1 VPLVSFRNAAF
12 AREGRSVLDGLTLE
26 VARGERI
33 VLLGRSGAG
42 KTTALKL
49 VNALLL
55 PTSGEVLVE
64 ERATTAWDPIA
75 LRRRIGYVIQE
86 VGLLP
91 HLDARQNVALVP
103 RISGWSEARRNER
116 ADELLA
122 AVGLEP
128 ARFAA
133 RLPRELSGGERQRV
147 GVARAL
153 AAGPEL
159 LLFDEPF
166 GALDPVTRRELQK
179 LLLSLSKS
187 LATTVIFVTHD
198 VSEAMLLGTR
208 IALLSNG
215 RLAALG
221 TPSQFLESPDEEA
234 RAFRTCLEPVLA

>member
-1 VPLVSFRNAAF
+1 MPLVSFRDAAF
-12 AREGRSVLDGLTLE
+12 AREGRSVLEDFTLD
-26 VARGERI
+26 VDRGERI

-49 VNALLL
+49 VNALLV
-55 PTSGEVLVE
+55 PTGGEVLVE
-64 ERATTAWDPIA
+64 DRATTAWDPIV

-91 HLDARQNVALVP
+91 HLTARENVALVP
-103 RISGWSEARRNER
+103 RISGWTEERRNAR
-116 ADELLA
+116 ADELLS
-122 AVGLEP
+122 AVGLDP
-128 ARFAA
+128 ARFGG

-166 GALDPVTRRELQK
+166 GALDPVTRRELQS
-179 LLLSLSKS
+179 LLLSLSTS

-208 IALLSNG
+208 IALLAGG

-221 TPSQFLESPDEEA
+221 TPAEFLLSENPEA
-234 RAFRTCLEPVLA
+234 RAFRACLTP